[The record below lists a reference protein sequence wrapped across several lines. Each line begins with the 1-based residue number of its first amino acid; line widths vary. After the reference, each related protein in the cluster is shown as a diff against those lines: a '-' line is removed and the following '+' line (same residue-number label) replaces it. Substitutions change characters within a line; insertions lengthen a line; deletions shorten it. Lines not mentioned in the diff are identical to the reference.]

1 MGLDII
7 EPVEV
12 PSQWISPVVVIPQK
26 NGDIRLCV
34 DMRRANQAATRER
47 YPIPTVDEVI
57 QDLNQSKV
65 FSKLDILL
73 AYHQIELT
81 PDSREITAFMTHK
94 GVYRY
99 KRLMFGINCASEMY
113 NKVMNQVFQGLEGA
127 KNMFDDVFVH
137 GATKEDYD
145 KRLED
150 ILKRLQ
156 EKELTLNIDKCNFN
170 MDKIEFM
177 GHMLSAHGIGVSQS
191 KVDAVVQARR
201 PESTSEVR
209 SFLGL
214 VNFVARFIP
223 DLATKAV
230 PLHRLLHKDAKFRW
244 GPEQEKSFNQLKQ
257 SLVDA
262 SNLSYFDLNAET
274 QVIAD
279 ASPVGIGVV
288 LVQKQN
294 NEYKVICY
302 ARRSLTAIE
311 RKYSQTEREAL
322 GLVWACERFHMY
334 LISHDFELLTDHR
347 PLPFIFSPKSKPCAR
362 VERWMLR
369 MQPYK
374 YTVRYIPGSENIADS
389 LSRLLSESKNNNQE
403 GKLNETDEYIRLIAQ
418 ESTPIAVNIDDIAR
432 MSRDD
437 TDLKNIRQCLLS
449 GDWNQLLNK
458 QY

>member
-1 MGLDII
+1 LSSKKLYAYGSDKPLTVAGSFIADVRVKDKCVSGKFVAVEEEGQTLLGHRTATELGILKITVAADMEHVNSVTNNNLKTSVVERFPKVFTGVGKLKNFQLRIPIDETVELVIQPIRRIPYNLREKLDRKLNELVGLDII

-12 PSQWISPVVVIPQK
+12 PSQWISPVVVIPKK

-65 FSKLDILL
+65 FSKLDIRL

-170 MDKIEFM
+170 VDKIEFM

-214 VNFVARFIP
+214 VNFVARFIH

-279 ASPVGIGVV
+279 ASPVGLGVV

-294 NEYKVICY
+294 NEYN
-302 ARRSLTAIE
+302 
-311 RKYSQTEREAL
+311 
-322 GLVWACERFHMY
+322 
-334 LISHDFELLTDHR
+334 
-347 PLPFIFSPKSKPCAR
+347 SKF
-362 VERWMLR
+362 
-369 MQPYK
+369 
-374 YTVRYIPGSENIADS
+374 
-389 LSRLLSESKNNNQE
+389 
-403 GKLNETDEYIRLIAQ
+403 
-418 ESTPIAVNIDDIAR
+418 
-432 MSRDD
+432 
-437 TDLKNIRQCLLS
+437 
-449 GDWNQLLNK
+449 
-458 QY
+458 

>member
-1 MGLDII
+1 
-7 EPVEV
+7 
-12 PSQWISPVVVIPQK
+12 
-26 NGDIRLCV
+26 
-34 DMRRANQAATRER
+34 MRRANQAATRER

-65 FSKLDILL
+65 FSKLDIRL

-170 MDKIEFM
+170 VDKIEFM

-214 VNFVARFIP
+214 VNFVARFIH

-279 ASPVGIGVV
+279 ASPVGLGVV

-294 NEYKVICY
+294 NEYN
-302 ARRSLTAIE
+302 
-311 RKYSQTEREAL
+311 
-322 GLVWACERFHMY
+322 
-334 LISHDFELLTDHR
+334 
-347 PLPFIFSPKSKPCAR
+347 SKF
-362 VERWMLR
+362 
-369 MQPYK
+369 
-374 YTVRYIPGSENIADS
+374 
-389 LSRLLSESKNNNQE
+389 
-403 GKLNETDEYIRLIAQ
+403 
-418 ESTPIAVNIDDIAR
+418 
-432 MSRDD
+432 
-437 TDLKNIRQCLLS
+437 
-449 GDWNQLLNK
+449 
-458 QY
+458 

>member
-1 MGLDII
+1 
-7 EPVEV
+7 
-12 PSQWISPVVVIPQK
+12 
-26 NGDIRLCV
+26 
-34 DMRRANQAATRER
+34 
-47 YPIPTVDEVI
+47 
-57 QDLNQSKV
+57 
-65 FSKLDILL
+65 
-73 AYHQIELT
+73 
-81 PDSREITAFMTHK
+81 
-94 GVYRY
+94 
-99 KRLMFGINCASEMY
+99 MFGINCASEMY

-127 KNMFDDVFVH
+127 KNIFDDVFVH
-137 GATKEDYD
+137 GATKEDHD

-257 SLVDA
+257 SLVVA

-279 ASPVGIGVV
+279 ASPVGLGVV
-288 LVQKQN
+288 LVQKAEQRIQSN
-294 NEYKVICY
+294 MLCKAKFN
-302 ARRSLTAIE
+302 SHG
-311 RKYSQTEREAL
+311 TE
-322 GLVWACERFHMY
+322 
-334 LISHDFELLTDHR
+334 
-347 PLPFIFSPKSKPCAR
+347 IFSDRKGS
-362 VERWMLR
+362 
-369 MQPYK
+369 
-374 YTVRYIPGSENIADS
+374 VRTGMG
-389 LSRLLSESKNNNQE
+389 L
-403 GKLNETDEYIRLIAQ
+403 
-418 ESTPIAVNIDDIAR
+418 
-432 MSRDD
+432 
-437 TDLKNIRQCLLS
+437 
-449 GDWNQLLNK
+449 
-458 QY
+458 

>member
-12 PSQWISPVVVIPQK
+12 PSQWISPVVVIPKK
-26 NGDIRLCV
+26 NGGIRLCV
-34 DMRRANQAATRER
+34 DMRRANQGATRER

-214 VNFVARFIP
+214 VNFVARFIH

-279 ASPVGIGVV
+279 ASPVGLGVV

-322 GLVWACERFHMY
+322 GLVRACERFHMY
-334 LISHDFELLTDHR
+334 LIGHDFELLTDHR

-418 ESTPIAVNIDDIAR
+418 ESTPIAVKIDDIAR

>member
-1 MGLDII
+1 
-7 EPVEV
+7 
-12 PSQWISPVVVIPQK
+12 
-26 NGDIRLCV
+26 
-34 DMRRANQAATRER
+34 
-47 YPIPTVDEVI
+47 
-57 QDLNQSKV
+57 
-65 FSKLDILL
+65 
-73 AYHQIELT
+73 
-81 PDSREITAFMTHK
+81 
-94 GVYRY
+94 
-99 KRLMFGINCASEMY
+99 
-113 NKVMNQVFQGLEGA
+113 
-127 KNMFDDVFVH
+127 
-137 GATKEDYD
+137 
-145 KRLED
+145 LED

-214 VNFVARFIP
+214 VNFFARFIH

-279 ASPVGIGVV
+279 ASPVGLGVV

-322 GLVWACERFHMY
+322 GLVRACERFHMY
-334 LISHDFELLTDHR
+334 LIGHDFELLTDHR

-437 TDLKNIRQCLLS
+437 TDLKNINNVCYLEIGTS
-449 GDWNQLLNK
+449 
-458 QY
+458 Y